1 MIFQDKLNS
10 FFEQTKLLYG
20 DKVYLKKK
28 MKIRNIDLIFIT
40 EYPNYNHL
48 TNKVY
53 NLRYEKLLKKI
64 IKSIGMKIN
73 HNTLAITILEVNP
86 ELVRAPLKKEVEKF
100 KIRLES
106 DIKSHK
112 PKMILGFGKTVGKS
126 LTGELVPL
134 EEMRNMKYEF
144 KGVPVRITYDPL
156 SILNNTD
163 YKRPL
168 WTDLKLIRDYLNL
181 KNIDE

>member
-1 MIFQDKLNS
+1 MIFQDKLNL

-28 MKIRNIDLIFIT
+28 MKTRNIDLIFIT

-100 KIRLES
+100 KIRLPNIPKQGTLFLS
-106 DIKSHK
+106 LLFDIYFANFVST
-112 PKMILGFGKTVGKS
+112 IV
-126 LTGELVPL
+126 
-134 EEMRNMKYEF
+134 
-144 KGVPVRITYDPL
+144 
-156 SILNNTD
+156 
-163 YKRPL
+163 
-168 WTDLKLIRDYLNL
+168 
-181 KNIDE
+181 